1 MEGKQTYSGP
11 GPVPGRNFQYI
22 ILLSLHTNPKESIVG
37 ITIFTNEE
45 TIAQGHMLAKGQDP
59 DRCLGLSHC
68 LQRLDNSRPVPL
80 LWVICWSFCKGKD
93 SLCSAQCRPW
103 LLLWCYLKIY
113 KHKSWCTFLVFISL
127 MKPWKPTNLLI
138 KYKHNYK
145 GNSIQINI
153 SLMW

>member
-80 LWVICWSFCKGKD
+80 L
-93 SLCSAQCRPW
+93 
-103 LLLWCYLKIY
+103 
-113 KHKSWCTFLVFISL
+113 
-127 MKPWKPTNLLI
+127 
-138 KYKHNYK
+138 
-145 GNSIQINI
+145 
-153 SLMW
+153 